1 MPSITGLATTSA
13 LTRVENEI
21 PDVSSLVKKKKQ
33 IMMQKFVKLKMKSL
47 IMIMINTL
55 LLQSLISSQQKVL
68 LQD

>member
-1 MPSITGLATTSA
+1 MPSITGLAPTSA

-21 PDVSSLVKKKKQ
+21 PDVSSLVKKKQ